1 MTRRLPHDR
10 VPAPEGECHGPGA
23 CIGCGQ
29 RITMH
34 SSGLCSNCGTWLECI
49 PASEVRSGDM
59 ILDGPLWATVS
70 TIRTG
75 RGALSID
82 VGYRSLL
89 VRHDAPVYI
98 AANQRHKAVA

>member
-1 MTRRLPHDR
+1 
-10 VPAPEGECHGPGA
+10 
-23 CIGCGQ
+23 
-29 RITMH
+29 
-34 SSGLCSNCGTWLECI
+34 
-49 PASEVRSGDM
+49 M